1 MTVLRPVTKLVI
13 AGGGPIA
20 EAIAR
25 AADLLGWRVLVSDDV
40 NEAVGQVTALSA
52 LDNLVVIGHDDRL
65 TGAAL
70 EAALA
75 GPVGYIG
82 SVGPASPPG
91 LARRLAGPPR
101 RRGPRPHPRA
111 RRARHRRPDPRRDRG
126 VCSRGGA
133 RRPCVD
139 SWRRRGR
146 RAKEARHG

>member
-1 MTVLRPVTKLVI
+1 MTRGSVSRGWRGTVV

-25 AADLLGWRVLVSDDV
+25 GAELLGWRVVVSDDV

-65 TGAAL
+65 TGATL

-82 SVGPASPPG
+82 SVGP
-91 LARRLAGPPR
+91 RRLQESRADWLV
-101 RRGPRPHPRA
+101 RRGVEEL
-111 RRARHRRPDPRRDRG
+111 DRVHG
-126 VCSRGGA
+126 PAGLDIGA
-133 RRPCVD
+133 RTPAEIALSVLAEAVAV
-139 SWRRRGR
+139 RR
-146 RAKEARHG
+146 

>member
-1 MTVLRPVTKLVI
+1 MLAPVTKLVV

-25 AADLLGWRVLVSDDV
+25 AAELLGWRVLVSDDV

-65 TGAAL
+65 TGATL

-82 SVGPASPPG
+82 SVGP
-91 LARRLAGPPR
+91 RRLQDSRADWLV
-101 RRGPRPHPRA
+101 RRGVEEL
-111 RRARHRRPDPRRDRG
+111 DRIHG
-126 VCSRGGA
+126 PAGLDIGA
-133 RRPCVD
+133 RTPAEIALSVLAEALAV
-139 SWRRRGR
+139 RR
-146 RAKEARHG
+146 

>member
-1 MTVLRPVTKLVI
+1 MVTVLRPVTKLVI

-52 LDNLVVIGHDDRL
+52 LDSLVVIGHDDRL

-82 SVGPASPPG
+82 SVGP
-91 LARRLAGPPR
+91 RRLQDSRADWLV
-101 RRGPRPHPRA
+101 RRGVE
-111 RRARHRRPDPRRDRG
+111 DLDRIHG
-126 VCSRGGA
+126 PAGLDIGA
-133 RRPCVD
+133 RTPAEIAV
-139 SWRRRGR
+139 SVLAEALAV
-146 RAKEARHG
+146 RA